1 MLGDDGGGG
10 DYDDD
15 DKKRKPQQ
23 QSLTLKMG
31 LMQRKVYIHIY
42 LIMLLCYS

>member
-31 LMQRKVYIHIY
+31 LMQRKVNTHIY
-42 LIMLLCYS
+42 SNMLLCYS